1 MKKYSFVKLN
11 WKDYRACKKLL
22 ENVFH
27 ISEIPFFI
35 NAWRNRSDSESFLAL
50 DRDVIV
56 GFGLVDNRSKL
67 QYICVDRE
75 YQNEKIGSQLL
86 ERIIDATREKRSLW
100 LTTGSDERL
109 VGWYGRY
116 GFRVI
121 KRLFNNSIFTGAN
134 MVKRNRC
141 RSADK

>member
-75 YQNEKIGSQLL
+75 YQNDKIGSQLL
-86 ERIIDATREKRSLW
+86 ERIIEATREKRSLW

>member
-1 MKKYSFVKLN
+1 MKKYSFVKLD

-75 YQNEKIGSQLL
+75 YKNDKIVSQLL

-109 VGWYGRY
+109 VGWYYRY
-116 GFRVI
+116 GFRVT
-121 KRLFNNSIFTGAN
+121 KRIYKNNVFIGAN
-134 MVKRNRC
+134 MVKRNRS
-141 RSADK
+141 RSAI